1 MQETNKPTDSVSLFA
16 EELEKMYPYDLRA
29 GGYTKI
35 KPARIE
41 NLYAEC
47 FRKET
52 TDADRIEYLRHIT
65 SLARSGCQEHSEDN
79 LFMDEISK
87 LQTETYR
94 KKNADYGDSFK
105 KSMDEDGIL
114 VAKIRIG
121 DKIRRIESLLKKG
134 GEAQVKDEKLQDTF
148 LDLANYCV
156 MTILWLKGRND
167 SSSEKI
173 LEDKL

>member
-1 MQETNKPTDSVSLFA
+1 MNSFYNMQETNKPTDSVSLFA
-16 EELEKMYPYDLRA
+16 EELENLYPYDLRA

-47 FRKET
+47 FKKET
-52 TDADRIEYLRHIT
+52 FDADRIEYLRHIT
-65 SLARSGCQEHSEDN
+65 SLARSGCQEHSEEN

-156 MTILWLKGRND
+156 MTILWLKGRY
-167 SSSEKI
+167 E
-173 LEDKL
+173 

>member
-1 MQETNKPTDSVSLFA
+1 MDSVELFGK
-16 EELEKMYPYDLRA
+16 EIWHMYPYDLRA
-29 GGYTKI
+29 GGYNKI
-35 KPARIE
+35 TPEMIE
-41 NLYAEC
+41 DKFSAC
-47 FRKET
+47 FNKET
-52 TDADRIEYLRHIT
+52 SDSDRIEYLRYIT
-65 SLARSGCQEHSEDN
+65 AMARVCYQDCSEEN
-79 LFMDEISK
+79 LFMCEISR
-87 LQTETYR
+87 LQIETYR

-156 MTILWLKGRND
+156 MTILWLKGRN
-167 SSSEKI
+167 E
-173 LEDKL
+173 

>member
-1 MQETNKPTDSVSLFA
+1 MQETNKQTDSVTLFA
-16 EELEKMYPYDLRA
+16 EELGNMYPYDLRA

-65 SLARSGCQEHSEDN
+65 SMARHCYGDYSEEN
-79 LFMDEISK
+79 LFMCEISNI
-87 LQTETYR
+87 QTETYR
-94 KKNADYGDSFK
+94 KKNADYGGSFK

-134 GEAQVKDEKLQDTF
+134 GDAQVKDEKLQDTF

-156 MTILWLKGRND
+156 MTILWLKDAMNN
-167 SSSEKI
+167 
-173 LEDKL
+173 